1 MGKKKKTLRS
11 DGFVNAFTGQGVKS
25 RDPFASYSVDSE
37 IPLYDKEI
45 DNLYTYNGIARKIV
59 EIPADD
65 AVSEGFKLIN
75 GSDEIEQSKAV
86 MSELEDIK
94 WDNKFSEA
102 LSWERAMGGS
112 AILMMINDG
121 RRFDEPLDL
130 KSADKIERLDVYSK
144 QDISATGSYYSD
156 PSDPKYGRPYMYTL
170 INEYGNSINVH
181 ESRLLLFR
189 GGRISKEERRYR
201 DGWGGTVFDVIQ
213 RRLIQYE
220 TSMNLSLAALSRLSQ
235 SMLKLNGL
243 ADILSSDGGE
253 EIIQKRLQA
262 IDMARHFLNTIAI
275 DSSDD
280 YQQYGMTLGG
290 IPQISEEF
298 EVALAAATNI
308 PVTILFG
315 RSPAGLNATGRSDFE
330 QYYKMVNR
338 IQTRNMK
345 PQLSRLISILNQ
357 LKGLNLPE
365 KYTIEFNPLWS
376 MSEPEKAQVKQTKVN
391 TEAAKINAVNTLVS
405 SEIIT
410 KEEARKI
417 LSEIMNEVK

>member
-1 MGKKKKTLRS
+1 
-11 DGFVNAFTGQGVKS
+11 
-25 RDPFASYSVDSE
+25 
-37 IPLYDKEI
+37 
-45 DNLYTYNGIARKIV
+45 
-59 EIPADD
+59 
-65 AVSEGFKLIN
+65 
-75 GSDEIEQSKAV
+75 
-86 MSELEDIK
+86 
-94 WDNKFSEA
+94 
-102 LSWERAMGGS
+102 
-112 AILMMINDG
+112 MMINDG

-130 KSADKIERLDVYSK
+130 KSADRVERLDVYSK
-144 QDISATGSYYSD
+144 QDISTTGSYYSD
-156 PSDPKYGRPYMYTL
+156 PNDPKYGRPYMYTL

-275 DSSDD
+275 DSADD
-280 YQQYGMTLGG
+280 YQQYALPLGG

-365 KYTIEFNPLWS
+365 KYTIEFNPLWT
-376 MSEPEKAQVKQTKVN
+376 MSEPEKASVKQTKVN

-417 LSEIMNEVK
+417 LSEIMSEVK

>member
-121 RRFDEPLDL
+121 RRFDEPLDI
-130 KSADKIERLDVYSK
+130 KSADRVERLDVYSK
-144 QDISATGSYYSD
+144 QDISTTGSYYSD
-156 PSDPKYGRPYMYTL
+156 PNDPKYGRPYMYTL

-243 ADILSSDGGE
+243 ADILSGDGGE

-275 DSSDD
+275 DSADD
-280 YQQYGMTLGG
+280 YQQYGLALGG

-365 KYTIEFNPLWS
+365 KYTIEFNPLWT
-376 MSEPEKAQVKQTKVN
+376 MSEPEKASVKQTKVN

-417 LSEIMNEVK
+417 LSEIMSEVK